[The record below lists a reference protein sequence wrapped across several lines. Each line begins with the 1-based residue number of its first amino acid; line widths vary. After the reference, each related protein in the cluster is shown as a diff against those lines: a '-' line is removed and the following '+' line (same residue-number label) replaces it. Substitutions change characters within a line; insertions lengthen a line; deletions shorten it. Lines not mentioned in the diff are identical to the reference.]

1 AQADGAGRR
10 DRDLGRGAW
19 QPGRGGGRGRLAVGG
34 GPARV
39 VGGRGGGAG
48 GGDRRRQRL
57 GRPHRQLHP
66 AGVPDRGPQH
76 RDPRLRGGPEPRR
89 LAADGLPALLLRPDP
104 GGQAAGMT
112 RLLTLGH
119 GTPSA
124 GELVALRDGAGVE
137 RLVDVRTAPG
147 SRRHPHVRRETM
159 AGWLGE
165 AGVAYRWEPE
175 LGGFRRA
182 LPRGAQGPDTGSV
195 NTALRHPAF
204 RGYADYMRT
213 RAFWAALDRLLAEA
227 AGAATAGVCSG
238 APL

>member
-1 AQADGAGRR
+1 
-10 DRDLGRGAW
+10 
-19 QPGRGGGRGRLAVGG
+19 
-34 GPARV
+34 
-39 VGGRGGGAG
+39 
-48 GGDRRRQRL
+48 
-57 GRPHRQLHP
+57 
-66 AGVPDRGPQH
+66 
-76 RDPRLRGGPEPRR
+76 
-89 LAADGLPALLLRPDP
+89 
-104 GGQAAGMT
+104 MT

-119 GTPSA
+119 GTASA
-124 GELVALRDGAGVE
+124 GELVALLDGAGVE

-227 AGAATAGVCSG
+227 ADAPTAAMCSETLWWRCHRRLLADAAVLVRGAEVLHLDHRGRLEPHRPTDGVRRDGDLLAYDLGSTR
-238 APL
+238 PLPGS